1 MSALLDPTDPREWMR
16 RARSNL
22 VHARSR
28 AEGVCFED
36 LCFDAQQAA
45 EKAIKAVLVSVRAR
59 FPYVHDI
66 QVLLGVLAA
75 EGIPIPDRV
84 MESVKLTPFAV
95 GARYPSVSKEVT
107 EQQYLD
113 ALDIASDVVAWADA
127 QIGPPTE

>member
-1 MSALLDPTDPREWMR
+1 MR

-113 ALDIASDVVAWADA
+113 ALDVASDVVAWADA